1 MAETQMSVMLIAHTR
16 LSDEFKRHLYVS
28 TRSDTMSFRNVA
40 SAAEDSGYVPTD
52 GAANDGQAV
61 ALTAIRTCYSAN
73 KPSEIVALEG
83 EKYFRNSA
91 SDGEGGTEAD
101 RLFRHIT
108 RSGHLST
115 LEHLTYTFAIEGVSR
130 ALLAQLTRHRVG
142 FSFSVQSQRYVRMG
156 SGDKS
161 GGFDYVIPP
170 SVGDQ
175 EVPDTNR
182 YEGTSA
188 AWTRQ
193 SPLRA
198 IEIYEDAMLSA
209 QEAYDKL
216 RAAGVPAEDARMV
229 LPNAAATNLTM
240 TANLRALLD
249 FYGKRRKGRGAQW
262 EIAELAEALRQAAV
276 AVDPWADPY
285 FDAA

>member
-1 MAETQMSVMLIAHTR
+1 MPETQMSVKLIAHTK
-16 LSDEFKRHLYVS
+16 LSMEFLADIWAVTRGNS
-28 TRSDTMSFRNVA
+28 TD
-40 SAAEDSGYVPTD
+40 SA
-52 GAANDGQAV
+52 AV

-73 KPSEIVALEG
+73 KPSEIIALEG
-83 EKYFRNSA
+83 EKYFANPA

-115 LEHLTYTFAIEGVSR
+115 LEHVSYTFAIEGISR
-130 ALLAQLTRHRVG
+130 ACLAQLTRHRVG

-161 GGFDYVIPP
+161 GGFSYVVPP
-170 SVGDQ
+170 SIAAN
-175 EVPDTNR
+175 PDALKTFEFYMNAIQGV
-182 YEGTSA
+182 YDD
-188 AWTRQ
+188 
-193 SPLRA
+193 LRA
-198 IEIYEDAMLSA
+198 MGI
-209 QEAYDKL
+209 
-216 RAAGVPAEDARMV
+216 PAEDARMV

-262 EIAELAEALRQAAV
+262 EIAELAERLREEV
-276 AVDPWADPY
+276 TRVDPWTAPY
-285 FDAA
+285 FDAT